1 MAMTNP
7 FAGYRVSDDWAAHR
21 RRGSLGGVDFATPVG
36 TPIYSPVAGSVRFE
50 AGSGSGGYIISLALA
65 DSPGYVMQFLHCSG
79 FNGSNRSVKAGELLG
94 YTGGAKGAAG
104 SGSSTGPHVH
114 VHLVDPNGVREDVMP
129 WFGNSAPSGIA
140 VDGDF
145 GPRTKRALQTAL
157 GVTADGDFGPASTRA
172 LQSFLGV
179 TADGSWGP
187 ATTRALQGFLGV
199 PADGSFG
206 PQTIRS
212 LQASLSGG
220 TFVKPVVP
228 APVKPKPE
236 PVKPKPEP
244 VKPEPVKPTKPKQRE
259 SITEPKK
266 IPERKPVPTKSEEK
280 IASLPTA
287 DLGVI
292 IMKSSHRKLAYALYA
307 GVSIVVTNVA
317 VGFASLGAPFPGWLT
332 VAVAVIGNLA
342 VPFSALAIA
351 NAPKK
356 SA

>member
-1 MAMTNP
+1 MNVAPASKVFHVGYNP
-7 FAGYRVSDDWAAHR
+7 GNGNYVCVYVRGYDDR
-21 RRGSLGGVDFATPVG
+21 LGGQGLFVAYLHLDSISVTVG
-36 TPIYSPVAGSVRFE
+36 EEVGEGTRIGW
-50 AGSGSGGYIISLALA
+50 SG
-65 DSPGYVMQFLHCSG
+65 
-79 FNGSNRSVKAGELLG
+79 NTGSN
-94 YTGGAKGAAG
+94 T
-104 SGSSTGPHVH
+104 TGPHLH
-114 VHLVDPNGVREDVMP
+114 ITMSNSEQAFLGIGQKIDPYAFIESERAKP
-129 WFGNSAPSGIA
+129 APKPPAPPAGSSISI
-140 VDGDF
+140 DGDF
-145 GPRTKRALQTAL
+145 GSQTKRALQTAL

-172 LQSFLGV
+172 LQTFLGIA
-179 TADGSWGP
+179 ADGSWGP

-236 PVKPKPEP
+236 PVKPEP

-266 IPERKPVPTKSEEK
+266 IPERKPMPTKSEEK

-317 VGFASLGAPFPGWLT
+317 VGFASLGAPVPGWLT